1 MLPVTLT
8 PPSWPPRNLLYQEG
22 PGRRARM
29 GAAMMAPDYTWWH
42 GFYELKKRFCAIME
56 EAQDMIKNNR
66 NATQCTNFPGA
77 GGSTQ
82 PPWEPPGQPPEQKK

>member
-1 MLPVTLT
+1 
-8 PPSWPPRNLLYQEG
+8 
-22 PGRRARM
+22 M